1 MCIFAPPKQTL
12 PPPSPR
18 GAWGVNNKYRTMN
31 IIIAGDG
38 EVGVHLAQ
46 SLTELDHNITVVDPH
61 SELLKRLE
69 SETDLLTITG
79 DSTSPQVLKDA
90 NVADCDL
97 FLSVLHEESINLVTC
112 ILAKKLKAKK
122 TVARITNAELLT
134 PKHREMFRDLGVDEM
149 VCPERIAAKEITNLL
164 NNSEATEFFDFS
176 GGLLTMYVIRLD
188 SGSPVAGHNVK
199 ELTQMHPDLQVRVVA
214 LLRNGT
220 TIIPHS
226 DTVFQGGDLAYI
238 IGRANQLENINR
250 VVGKEAVSIRKTMIA
265 GGGRIGRYAAMTL
278 QDKMRIT
285 LIEEDRQRAE
295 ELSALLDNT
304 LIIHGDA
311 TDIELLKE
319 EGLQNTDAFIGVTN
333 SSETNVL
340 TCLHAKRLGV
350 KRTIALVENTGFID
364 ISQDIG
370 IDTIINKKLI
380 TASYIARFI
389 VKGDAVSSKWL
400 SGTNAEVI
408 ELMVGKWSPATR
420 KPIGELD
427 IPQGAT
433 IGGIIR
439 GRETLLPSRE
449 LQLKQDDKVVIFTLP
464 KAMAPMA
471 RLFD

>member
-1 MCIFAPPKQTL
+1 MYFC
-12 PPPSPR
+12 SPFLKPR
-18 GAWGVNNKYRTMN
+18 RMN

-122 TVARITNAELLT
+122 TVARITNAELLS

-164 NNSEATEFFDFS
+164 NNTVTTEFFDFS

-188 SGSPVAGHNVK
+188 AGSPVSGHNVK
-199 ELTQMHPDLQVRVVA
+199 ELTQLHPDLQVRVVA
-214 LLRNGT
+214 LLRNGN

-238 IGRANQLENINR
+238 IGRANQMEAINR
-250 VVGKEAVSIRKTMIA
+250 VVGKQTVSIRNTMIA

-285 LIEEDRQRAE
+285 LIEEDRRRAE
-295 ELSALLDNT
+295 ELSALLDDT

-319 EGLQNTDAFIGVTN
+319 EGLQNVDAFIGVTD

-400 SGTNAEVI
+400 SGTNAEVL

-420 KPIGELD
+420 KLIGELD

-464 KAMAPMA
+464 KAMAQMA
-471 RLFD
+471 KLFD

>member
-1 MCIFAPPKQTL
+1 MYFC
-12 PPPSPR
+12 SPFLKPR
-18 GAWGVNNKYRTMN
+18 RMN

-122 TVARITNAELLT
+122 TVARITNAELLS

-188 SGSPVAGHNVK
+188 AGSPVSGHNVK
-199 ELTQMHPDLQVRVVA
+199 ELTQLHPDLQVRVVA
-214 LLRNGT
+214 LLRNGN

-238 IGRANQLENINR
+238 IGRANQMEAINR
-250 VVGKEAVSIRKTMIA
+250 VVGKQTVSIRNTMIA

-285 LIEEDRQRAE
+285 LIEEDRRRAE
-295 ELSALLDNT
+295 ELSALLDDT

-319 EGLQNTDAFIGVTN
+319 EGLQNADAFIGVTD

-400 SGTNAEVI
+400 SGTNAEVL

-439 GRETLLPSRE
+439 GRETLLPGRE

-464 KAMAPMA
+464 KAMAQMA
-471 RLFD
+471 KLFD

>member
-1 MCIFAPPKQTL
+1 
-12 PPPSPR
+12 
-18 GAWGVNNKYRTMN
+18 MN

-90 NVADCDL
+90 NVSDCDL

-122 TVARITNAELLT
+122 TVARITNAELLS

-188 SGSPVAGHNVK
+188 AGSPVSGHDVK
-199 ELTQMHPDLQVRVVA
+199 ELTQLHPDLQVRVVA
-214 LLRNGT
+214 LLRNGN

-238 IGRANQLENINR
+238 IGRANQMEAINR
-250 VVGKEAVSIRKTMIA
+250 VVGKQTVSIHNTMIA

-285 LIEEDRQRAE
+285 LIEEDRRRAE
-295 ELSALLDNT
+295 ELSALLDDT

-319 EGLQNTDAFIGVTN
+319 EGLQNADAFIGVTD

-400 SGTNAEVI
+400 SGTNAEVL

-464 KAMAPMA
+464 KAMAQMA
-471 RLFD
+471 KLFD

>member
-1 MCIFAPPKQTL
+1 MEKKVYFCTSFLNLIE
-12 PPPSPR
+12 
-18 GAWGVNNKYRTMN
+18 MN

-38 EVGVHLAQ
+38 EVGVHLAK
-46 SLTELDHNITVVDPH
+46 SLTELDHNITIVDPH

-69 SETDLLTITG
+69 SESDLMTITG
-79 DSTSPQVLKDA
+79 DSTSPQVLLDA
-90 NVADCDL
+90 NVGDCDL

-122 TVARITNAELLT
+122 TVARITNAELLS
-134 PKHREMFRDLGVDEM
+134 PKHREMFRELGVDEL

-188 SGSPVAGHNVK
+188 EGSPVLEHNVK
-199 ELTQMHPDLQVRVVA
+199 ELTQAYPELQVRVVA
-214 LLRNGT
+214 LLRGGT
-220 TIIPHS
+220 TIIPHGS
-226 DTVFQGGDLAYI
+226 TVFHAGDLAYL
-238 IGRANQLENINR
+238 IGRANQLENINQ
-250 VVGKEAVSIRKTMIA
+250 VVGKQNVSIRNTMIA

-285 LIEEDRQRAE
+285 LIEEDRRRAE
-295 ELSALLDNT
+295 ELSTLLDDT

-319 EGLQNTDAFIGVTN
+319 EGLESADAFIGVTD

-408 ELMVGKWSPATR
+408 ELIVGKWSPATR
-420 KPIGELD
+420 KPIGALA
-427 IPQGAT
+427 IPDGAT
-433 IGGIIR
+433 IGGVIR
-439 GRETLLPSRE
+439 GRETLLPNRE
-449 LQLKQDDKVVIFTLP
+449 LQLQQDDKVVIFALP
-464 KAMAPMA
+464 KAMTEMA
-471 RLFD
+471 KLFD

>member
-1 MCIFAPPKQTL
+1 
-12 PPPSPR
+12 
-18 GAWGVNNKYRTMN
+18 MN

-38 EVGVHLAQ
+38 EVGVHLAK

-79 DSTSPQVLKDA
+79 NSTSPQVLEDA
-90 NVADCDL
+90 GVAHCDL
-97 FLSVLHEESINLVTC
+97 FLSVLHDESINLVTC
-112 ILAKKLKAKK
+112 ILAKKLRAKR
-122 TVARITNAELLT
+122 TVARITNAELLA

-164 NNSEATEFFDFS
+164 NNSAATEFFDFS
-176 GGLLTMYVIRLD
+176 GGLLTMYVVRLEE
-188 SGSPVAGHNVK
+188 GSPVVGREVREATT
-199 ELTQMHPDLQVRVVA
+199 EYPDLQARVVA
-214 LLRNGT
+214 LLRGGD
-220 TIIPHS
+220 TIIPHG
-226 DTVFQGGDLAYI
+226 DTVFRGGDLAYI

-250 VVGKEAVSIRKTMIA
+250 VVGKQAVSIRNIMIA

-278 QDKMRIT
+278 SDRMRIT
-285 LIEEDRQRAE
+285 LIEENRQRAE
-295 ELSALLDNT
+295 ELSAQLDGP

-319 EGLQNTDAFIGVTN
+319 EGLQHADAFIGVTN

-350 KRTIALVENTGFID
+350 GRTIALVENTGFID

-408 ELMVGKWSPATR
+408 ELMVGKHAPATR
-420 KPIGELD
+420 HTLGELALPD
-427 IPQGAT
+427 GAT
-433 IGGIIR
+433 VGGVIR
-439 GRETLLPSRE
+439 GRETILPSRDLK
-449 LQLKQDDKVVIFTLP
+449 LQHGDKVVIFTLP
-464 KAMAPMA
+464 KAMTAMA
-471 RLFD
+471 KLFD

>member
-1 MCIFAPPKQTL
+1 
-12 PPPSPR
+12 
-18 GAWGVNNKYRTMN
+18 MN

-38 EVGVHLAQ
+38 EVGVHLAK
-46 SLTELDHNITVVDPH
+46 SLSELDHNITVVDPH

-69 SETDLLTITG
+69 SESDLLTITG
-79 DSTSPQVLKDA
+79 DSTSPQVLIDA

-134 PKHREMFRDLGVDEM
+134 PKHREMFRDLGVDEL

-164 NNSEATEFFDFS
+164 NHRVATEFFDFS
-176 GGLLTMYVIRLD
+176 GGLLAMYVIRLD
-188 SGSPVAGHNVK
+188 ADSPVIGHNVK
-199 ELTQMHPDLQVRVVA
+199 ELTQTYPELQVRVVA
-214 LLRNGT
+214 LLRNGDT
-220 TIIPHS
+220 LIPHS
-226 DTVFQGGDLAYI
+226 DTVFRSGDLAYI
-238 IGRANQLENINR
+238 IGRANQLDGINR
-250 VVGKEAVSIRKTMIA
+250 AVGKHSVSIRNTMIA

-295 ELSALLDNT
+295 ELSALLDDT

-319 EGLQNTDAFIGVTN
+319 EGLLNADAFIGVTD

-427 IPQGAT
+427 IPEGAT
-433 IGGIIR
+433 IGGVIR
-439 GRETLLPSRE
+439 GRETILPNRE
-449 LQLKQDDKVVIFTLP
+449 LQLKQGDKVVLFTLP
-464 KAMAPMA
+464 KAMAAMA
-471 RLFD
+471 KLFD

>member
-1 MCIFAPPKQTL
+1 
-12 PPPSPR
+12 
-18 GAWGVNNKYRTMN
+18 MN

-164 NNSEATEFFDFS
+164 NNTVATEFFDFS

-188 SGSPVAGHNVK
+188 TGSPVVGHNVK
-199 ELTQMHPDLQVRVVA
+199 ELTQLHSDLQVRVVA
-214 LLRNGT
+214 LLRNGV
-220 TIIPHS
+220 TIIPHG
-226 DTVFQGGDLAYI
+226 DTVFMGGDLAYI

-250 VVGKEAVSIRKTMIA
+250 VVGKEAVSIRNTMIA

-278 QDKMRIT
+278 QDKMSIT

-295 ELSALLDNT
+295 ELSALLDDT
-304 LIIHGDA
+304 LVIHGDA

-319 EGLQNTDAFIGVTN
+319 EGLQNADAFIGVTD

-420 KPIGELD
+420 KPIGELA

-439 GRETLLPSRE
+439 GRETLLPNRE
-449 LQLKQDDKVVIFTLP
+449 LQLQEGDKVVVFTLP
-464 KAMAPMA
+464 KAMTAMA

>member
-1 MCIFAPPKQTL
+1 MYFC
-12 PPPSPR
+12 SPFLKPR
-18 GAWGVNNKYRTMN
+18 RMN

-122 TVARITNAELLT
+122 TVARITNAELLS

-188 SGSPVAGHNVK
+188 AGSPVSGHNVK
-199 ELTQMHPDLQVRVVA
+199 ELTQLHPDLQVRVVA
-214 LLRNGT
+214 LLRNGN

-238 IGRANQLENINR
+238 IGRANQMEAINR
-250 VVGKEAVSIRKTMIA
+250 VVGKQTVSIRNTMIA

-285 LIEEDRQRAE
+285 LIEEDRRRAE
-295 ELSALLDNT
+295 ELSALLDDT

-319 EGLQNTDAFIGVTN
+319 EGLQNVDAFIGVTD

-400 SGTNAEVI
+400 SGTNAEVL

-464 KAMAPMA
+464 KAMAQMA
-471 RLFD
+471 KLFD

>member
-1 MCIFAPPKQTL
+1 
-12 PPPSPR
+12 
-18 GAWGVNNKYRTMN
+18 MN

-38 EVGVHLAQ
+38 EVGVHLAK

-61 SELLKRLE
+61 TELLKRLE
-69 SETDLLTITG
+69 SETDLMTITG

-90 NVADCDL
+90 NVGDCDL

-122 TVARITNAELLT
+122 TVARITNAELLS
-134 PKHREMFRDLGVDEM
+134 PKHREMFRELGVDEL

-176 GGLLTMYVIRLD
+176 GGLLTMYVLRLD
-188 SGSPVAGHNVK
+188 EGSPVVGKDVK
-199 ELTQMHPDLQVRVVA
+199 ELKLIYPDLQVRVVA
-214 LLRNGT
+214 LLRNGN
-220 TIIPHS
+220 TIIPHG
-226 DTVFQGGDLAYI
+226 DTVFRGGDLAYL
-238 IGRANQLENINR
+238 IGRANQMENINR
-250 VVGKEAVSIRKTMIA
+250 AVGKHAVSIKNTMIA

-285 LIEEDRQRAE
+285 LIEENRQRAE
-295 ELSALLDNT
+295 ELSALLENT

-319 EGLQNTDAFIGVTN
+319 EGLQNADAFIGVTD

-408 ELMVGKWSPATR
+408 ELIVGKWSPATR

-433 IGGIIR
+433 IGGVIR
-439 GRETLLPSRE
+439 GRETILPSRD
-449 LQLKQDDKVVIFTLP
+449 LQLKQDDKVVVFTLP
-464 KAMAPMA
+464 KAMAAVA